1 MMRAAIALVRAWT
14 FVYTSGLARG
24 DRERRRAEVES
35 DLWESSRDH
44 AAGRTLPFHIAARL
58 LFGIVDDLR
67 WRAEQTRANVPHRQA
82 IAMALCGAAVLVVIW
97 IGVSARSVGAPQ
109 PPDAPVPEWR
119 QVHRKAPAPPPPP
132 PPPCNPPGIGRP
144 AFSPCTPY

>member
-1 MMRAAIALVRAWT
+1 MTRAAIALVRAWT
-14 FVYTSGLARG
+14 FVYTSGLPRA

-44 AAGRTLPFHIAARL
+44 AADPTLAFYIAARL
-58 LFGIVDDLR
+58 LFGIVDDVR
-67 WRAEQTRANVPHRQA
+67 WRVEQTQVNVPHRQA
-82 IAMALCGAAVLVVIW
+82 IAMTLCGAALLLVMW
-97 IGVSARSVGAPQ
+97 IGVNARDAGAPQ
-109 PPDAPVPEWR
+109 PPHAPVPEWR
-119 QVHRKAPAPPPPP
+119 QARRKAPAPPPPP